1 MSIGRS
7 VMINQKGGKSHFHV
21 PSFYV
26 YNCVPSLGRPLYP
39 EIPIAKLKPKIH
51 GGYPAGEI
59 WVLSPGPRAA
69 SQQGTPR
76 ERPTHLRRLREIS

>member
-1 MSIGRS
+1 M
-7 VMINQKGGKSHFHV
+7 VDN
-21 PSFYV
+21 
-26 YNCVPSLGRPLYP
+26 
-39 EIPIAKLKPKIH
+39 
-51 GGYPAGEI
+51 GYPVGEI